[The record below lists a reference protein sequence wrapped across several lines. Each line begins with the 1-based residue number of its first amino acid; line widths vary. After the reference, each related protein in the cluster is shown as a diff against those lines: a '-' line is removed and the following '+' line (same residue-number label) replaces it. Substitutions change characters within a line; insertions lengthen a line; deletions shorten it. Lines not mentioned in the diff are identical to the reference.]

1 MGNVKKEGD
10 QVAVPATEPRNNE
23 GAAEVFRAAD
33 ELPEETRVSWA
44 ISACRHIRKRK
55 LASWN
60 STHCSRV
67 DLATSC
73 IGRLQCPH
81 SVEVC
86 SSLSSLLAYRP
97 LRSRSRKATRAAGP
111 QAARH
116 QQMMPAAGPPMAL
129 TQIPA
134 RPQPATPTVRPT
146 IAPALLR
153 DQNRPE
159 VRNQLRQRRLRRS
172 GKPAPFPPG
181 QTLQSGA
188 SSLQSGASAGFRVYS
203 NELGSPTS
211 LWGGPDL
218 KGAERASNAKWRLRM
233 WGRCAIRSEVS
244 LF

>member
-33 ELPEETRVSWA
+33 ESPEETRVSWPVPA
-44 ISACRHIRKRK
+44 RCHIRKKK

-60 STHCSRV
+60 SAHSSRV

-86 SSLSSLLAYRP
+86 SSLSSLSAYRP
-97 LRSRSRKATRAAGP
+97 LRSRSRKAMRAAGP
-111 QAARH
+111 RAAWH
-116 QQMMPAAGPPMAL
+116 QRMTPAAGPPMAL
-129 TQIPA
+129 SQIPTQP
-134 RPQPATPTVRPT
+134 RPATPMVRPR

-172 GKPAPFPPG
+172 SNPATFHPG
-181 QTLQSGA
+181 QPVQSGA
-188 SSLQSGASAGFRVYS
+188 SLAYRG
-203 NELGSPTS
+203 L
-211 LWGGPDL
+211 L
-218 KGAERASNAKWRLRM
+218 
-233 WGRCAIRSEVS
+233 
-244 LF
+244 